1 MDKRKIKNGF
11 KKKKSIYSDLDS
23 MISIGEAITLVGALP
38 AFLYNKNQ
46 YLKLFGKDINEG
58 ILSIGLLISTMIWIV
73 IYAYTVK
80 NELNLLNDYFKAEKI
95 PRYQVISWIL
105 GGVIAGLFFGLIWFS
120 YYIYIYCIL
129 IICLQF
135 FDIWGG
141 TIISAYIY
149 DEFTEEIQDVNKDA
163 KEKDKLKI
171 ITGYYLKKAI
181 FLRTSINLI
190 IFFFSFILVVY
201 YRITNNINLKYYAYI
216 ILIAT
221 ILFSNFILHFWRK
234 KRERSLHEE

>member
-1 MDKRKIKNGF
+1 MDKRKIKNGL
-11 KKKKSIYSDLDS
+11 KKKKSIYSDLNL
-23 MISIGEAITLVGALP
+23 MINIGAAITLAGAIP
-38 AFLYNKNQ
+38 AFFYNKNQ
-46 YLKLFGKDINEG
+46 YLKLFEKDINEG
-58 ILSIGLLISTMIWIV
+58 ILSISLLISTMIWIV
-73 IYAYTVK
+73 VYAYTDK
-80 NELNLLNDYFKAEKI
+80 NELNLLNDYYDVETV
-95 PRYQVISWIL
+95 PRYLVSSWIL
-105 GGVIAGLFFGLIWFS
+105 GVVIAGLFFGLIWFS

-135 FDIWGG
+135 FDIWAE
-141 TIISAYIY
+141 TIIKAFIY

-171 ITGYYLKKAI
+171 IARYYLRKPI
-181 FLRTSINLI
+181 FLITSINLI
-190 IFFFSFILVVY
+190 MFFFSFILVVY